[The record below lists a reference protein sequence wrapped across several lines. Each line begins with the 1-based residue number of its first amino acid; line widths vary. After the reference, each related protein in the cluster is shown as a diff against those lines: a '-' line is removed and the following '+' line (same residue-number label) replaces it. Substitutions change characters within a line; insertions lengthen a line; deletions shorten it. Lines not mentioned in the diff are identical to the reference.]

1 MECIGLLGGVCE
13 DSCQTI
19 VNTDYLLRRRID
31 YILLTRAKIAVYVCI
46 YRIVRSWIP
55 KRNNNKALGNTIVK
69 VIWDKGR
76 VI

>member
-31 YILLTRAKIAVYVCI
+31 YIHLTRAKIAVYVCI

-55 KRNNNKALGNTIVK
+55 KRNNNKALGKYNC
-69 VIWDKGR
+69 
-76 VI
+76 

>member
-19 VNTDYLLRRRID
+19 VNTDSLLRRRID

-69 VIWDKGR
+69 VI
-76 VI
+76 